1 MDHVGH
7 GPGLGRAGL
16 GLRQGRMGRQ
26 RLADQPGQ
34 FGIVE
39 GLPPVAGQGH
49 GVRLRG
55 QTGTLGAEEGRAR
68 LLGARQ
74 GTAGQDGQQ
83 GRSRHAAGTRSAMT
97 APGSDEGR

>member
-1 MDHVGH
+1 
-7 GPGLGRAGL
+7 
-16 GLRQGRMGRQ
+16 MGRQ

-55 QTGTLGAEEGRAR
+55 QTGTLGAEEGAPACSGPGKAQPARMASRA
-68 LLGARQ
+68 
-74 GTAGQDGQQ
+74 
-83 GRSRHAAGTRSAMT
+83 AAATRPERA
-97 APGSDEGR
+97 AP